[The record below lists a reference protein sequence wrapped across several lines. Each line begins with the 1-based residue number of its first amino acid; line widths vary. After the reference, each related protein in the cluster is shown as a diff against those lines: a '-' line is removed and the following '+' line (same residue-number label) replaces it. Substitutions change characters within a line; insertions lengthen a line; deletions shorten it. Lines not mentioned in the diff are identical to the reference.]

1 MKRIL
6 CLLALLCLFLKLPA
20 QDTSFKSIALAPES
34 RMVQQE
40 TAPELPSQQNGEN
53 TGNPYNRNVTLL
65 SGKIEKASSVLY
77 QSALLPYI
85 EGLPTG
91 YAVFPVSPNIGKRI
105 LATNTTLRSL
115 FQLAYSDGGIYYSN
129 NRTLLEVS
137 NTAAFTSS
145 EPKES
150 WCYESIVPSTQAS
163 TILQVMQHDLQ
174 RFFPQYGAKVE
185 KRKIQC
191 LALVRLSK
199 KEINNAAKLIASSG
213 GEYVAD
219 FSSSRGII
227 RNGHLHELVER
238 LNTDYL
244 KDLPTPIIDETGITQ
259 KVNMILQ
266 TNMSDVAALRKSL
279 EAYGLGLVKANHKIK
294 VLVIRDSERYEW

>member
-1 MKRIL
+1 MQRIL

-20 QDTSFKSIALAPES
+20 QDTSFKSVAVVPES
-34 RMVQQE
+34 RNIRQG
-40 TAPELPSQQNGEN
+40 TAPELPSQLNREN

-91 YAVFPVSPNIGKRI
+91 YVVFPVNPKIGKRI
-105 LATNTTLRSL
+105 LATNSSLLSL

-129 NRTLLEVS
+129 NRTLLEVG
-137 NTAAFTSS
+137 NTAVFTSS
-145 EPKES
+145 EPEDS
-150 WCYESIVPSTQAS
+150 WCYESIVPAVKAS
-163 TILQVMQHDLQ
+163 KILQVMQQDL
-174 RFFPQYGAKVE
+174 RRYFSRYRAKVE
-185 KRKIQC
+185 ERKIQC

-199 KEINNAAKLIASSG
+199 KEMNNAAKPITSSG
-213 GEYVAD
+213 GAYLAN
-219 FSSSRGII
+219 FSASGGII

-244 KDLPTPIIDETGITQ
+244 KDLPTPVIDETGISQ
-259 KVNMILQ
+259 KVDMILQ
-266 TNMSDVAALRKSL
+266 TNMSDVASLRKAL
-279 EAYGLGLVKANHKIK
+279 EAYGLGLVMINRKMK
-294 VLVIRDSERYEW
+294 VLVIRDSER